1 MFRER
6 LKCQISVNR
15 KKEHKMNTAQ
25 INKEALTETKPVLTE
40 YLSALIKAK
49 DIVLSLNKKVHLGII
64 VTTTN
69 QDHDLI
75 KRLNELNEIIY
86 SQIFR

>member
-1 MFRER
+1 
-6 LKCQISVNR
+6 
-15 KKEHKMNTAQ
+15 MNTIPKPDKAQ
-25 INKEALTETKPVLTE
+25 NFKSTALAED
-40 YLSALIKAK
+40 LSPLVKAK

-69 QDHDLI
+69 QDHELI
-75 KRLNELNEIIY
+75 NQLNELNEIIY